1 MTHGPNVYACV
12 NLEIQAPA
20 GFQVNTDMDAGWRP
34 KYVEGD
40 LTVLDEN
47 ARIFVDEYDDGPLRI
62 QSQLVRLTSVD
73 DFQKPGSAYQR
84 LGGLIALGAAG
95 RAAHRAAIDKLAG
108 EVVDIVADR
117 HGDDPVTMFRV
128 KDVVKRY
135 AD

>member
-1 MTHGPNVYACV
+1 MSVEPNVYACV

-34 KYVEGD
+34 RYVEGD
-40 LTVLDEN
+40 LAVLQEN
-47 ARIFVDEYDDGPLRI
+47 ARIFHDEYDDGPLRI
-62 QSQLVRLTSVD
+62 QAQLVRITSAE
-73 DFQKPGSAYQR
+73 DFGKPGSPYQR
-84 LGGLIALGAAG
+84 LAALIQLGASG
-95 RAAHRAAIDKLAG
+95 RTAHRTAIDKLG
-108 EVVDIVADR
+108 SELVDIIADR